1 MKIERIFIILLL
13 VLFGIN
19 FYTTAKEVQ
28 RFDTALIVFDE
39 RIVKSEDN
47 VKNVIDYINNTVTDV
62 SRIEVSLMEELS
74 KFKSVQQRISQ
85 QLVDILTGHAHEPV
99 FIEAEEE
106 EIIEEETNETL
117 ERIYDPVSQLHI
129 PTVASIPVDPIE
141 VEPTVETIKEAS
153 VVPPPVV
160 IACPKVNNRLGR
172 YIENIRI
179 NKDYKF
185 LIEYDVKDNQV
196 TNVAFST
203 SLPSTLQRA
212 MIKYLN
218 SFQMYGD
225 TTGCSLSIKI
235 LEN

>member
-19 FYTTAKEVQ
+19 FYTDAKEYQ
-28 RFDTALIVFDE
+28 RFDTALIVLDE
-39 RIVKSEDN
+39 RIGKAEDN
-47 VKNVIDYINNTVTDV
+47 VNNVIDYVKNTATDISAV
-62 SRIEVSLMEELS
+62 EIRLMDEISKSKSL
-74 KFKSVQQRISQ
+74 QQRMI
-85 QLVDILTGHAHEPV
+85 DMFTGHIHEPV

-141 VEPTVETIKEAS
+141 IEPTVETIKEVS

-179 NKDYKF
+179 NRDYSF
-185 LIEYDVKDNQV
+185 LINYDVKDNQV
-196 TNVAFST
+196 TNVEFST
-203 SLPSTLQRA
+203 GLPSTLQRA

>member
-19 FYTTAKEVQ
+19 FYTDTKEYQ
-28 RFDTALIVFDE
+28 RFDTALTVLDE
-39 RIVKSEDN
+39 RIGRSEDN
-47 VKNVIDYINNTVTDV
+47 INNVIDYIDNTVTDV
-62 SRIEVSLMEELS
+62 STVEVRLMDEISKSKSL
-74 KFKSVQQRISQ
+74 QQRMI
-85 QLVDILTGHAHEPV
+85 DMFTGHIHEPV
-99 FIEAEEE
+99 YIEAEEE
-106 EIIEEETNETL
+106 ILEEETNETL

-129 PTVASIPVDPIE
+129 PSVASIPVDPTPVASTLETMEE
-141 VEPTVETIKEAS
+141 VS

-160 IACPKVNNRLGR
+160 VACPKVNNRLGR

-196 TNVAFST
+196 TNVEFST
-203 SLPSTLQRA
+203 GLPSTLQRA

-235 LEN
+235 LED

>member
-1 MKIERIFIILLL
+1 MKIERIFIVLLL

-19 FYTTAKEVQ
+19 FYTDAKEYQ
-28 RFDTALIVFDE
+28 RFDTALTVLDE
-39 RIVKSEDN
+39 RVGRSEDN
-47 VKNVIDYINNTVTDV
+47 VRTVIDYVKNTTTDISAV
-62 SRIEVSLMEELS
+62 ELRLMDEISKSKSL
-74 KFKSVQQRISQ
+74 QQRMI
-85 QLVDILTGHAHEPV
+85 DMFTGHIHEPV
-99 FIEAEEE
+99 FIEAEE

-117 ERIYDPVSQLHI
+117 ERIYDPVTQLHI
-129 PTVASIPVDPIE
+129 PTISSMPVDPIE
-141 VEPTVETIKEAS
+141 GEPTVETIKEVS

-160 IACPKVNNRLGR
+160 VSCPKVNNRLGR

-179 NKDYKF
+179 NRDYSF
-185 LIEYDVKDNQV
+185 LINYDVKDNQV
-196 TNVAFST
+196 TNVEFST
-203 SLPSTLQRA
+203 GLPSTLQRA

>member
-1 MKIERIFIILLL
+1 MKIERIFIVLLL

-19 FYTTAKEVQ
+19 FYTDAKEYQ
-28 RFDTALIVFDE
+28 RFDTALIVLDE
-39 RIVKSEDN
+39 RIGKAEDN
-47 VKNVIDYINNTVTDV
+47 VNNVIDYVKNTATDINAVEL
-62 SRIEVSLMEELS
+62 RLMEEIS
-74 KFKSVQQRISQ
+74 KSKSLQQRMI
-85 QLVDILTGHAHEPV
+85 DMFTGHIHEPV

-160 IACPKVNNRLGR
+160 VACPKVNNRLGR

-185 LIEYDVKDNQV
+185 LINYDVKDKQV
-196 TNVAFST
+196 TNVEFST
-203 SLPSTLQRA
+203 GLPSTLQRA

>member
-1 MKIERIFIILLL
+1 MKIERIFIVLLL

-19 FYTTAKEVQ
+19 FYTDAKEYQ
-28 RFDTALIVFDE
+28 RFDTALTVLDE
-39 RIVKSEDN
+39 RIGKAEDN
-47 VKNVIDYINNTVTDV
+47 VNNVIDYMKNTATDINAVELRLLEEI
-62 SRIEVSLMEELS
+62 SKSKSL
-74 KFKSVQQRISQ
+74 QQRM
-85 QLVDILTGHAHEPV
+85 LDMFTGHIHEPV
-99 FIEAEEE
+99 FIEAEE

-129 PTVASIPVDPIE
+129 PSVASIPVDPIE
-141 VEPTVETIKEAS
+141 VEPTVETIKEVS
-153 VVPPPVV
+153 VVPSPVV
-160 IACPKVNNRLGR
+160 VACPKVNNRLGR

-185 LIEYDVKDNQV
+185 LIEYDVKDKQV
-196 TNVAFST
+196 TNVEFST
-203 SLPSTLQRA
+203 GLPSTLQRA

>member
-1 MKIERIFIILLL
+1 MKIERIFIVLLL

-19 FYTTAKEVQ
+19 FYTDAKEYQ
-28 RFDTALIVFDE
+28 RFDTALTVLDE
-39 RIVKSEDN
+39 RIGRSEDN
-47 VKNVIDYINNTVTDV
+47 VTNVIDYVKNTATDINAV
-62 SRIEVSLMEELS
+62 EVRLMNEISKSKSL
-74 KFKSVQQRISQ
+74 QQRMI
-85 QLVDILTGHAHEPV
+85 DMFTGHIHEPV
-99 FIEAEEE
+99 FIEAEE
-106 EIIEEETNETL
+106 EEETNETL

-141 VEPTVETIKEAS
+141 VEPTVETIKEVS

-160 IACPKVNNRLGR
+160 VACPKVNNRLGR

-179 NKDYKF
+179 NRDYSF
-185 LIEYDVKDNQV
+185 LINYDVKDNQV
-196 TNVAFST
+196 TNVEFST
-203 SLPSTLQRA
+203 GLPSTLQRA

>member
-1 MKIERIFIILLL
+1 MKIERIFIVLLL

-28 RFDTALIVFDE
+28 RFDTALVVLDE
-39 RIVKSEDN
+39 RVGRLEDN
-47 VKNVIDYINNTVTDV
+47 IRNVIDYVDNNITDV
-62 SRIEVSLMEELS
+62 SEVEVRLMEEISQS
-74 KFKSVQQRISQ
+74 KSLQQRMI
-85 QLVDILTGHAHEPV
+85 DMFTGHIHEPV
-99 FIEAEEE
+99 FIEEEE

-117 ERIYDPVSQLHI
+117 ERIYDPVTQLHI
-129 PTVASIPVDPIE
+129 PTVASIPVDPVE
-141 VEPTVETIKEAS
+141 VEPTVETMEEVVEAI
-153 VVPPPVV
+153 PPVV
-160 IACPKVNNRLGR
+160 VSCPKVNNRLGR

-179 NKDYKF
+179 NRDYKF
-185 LIEYDVKDNQV
+185 IIDSDVKDNQV
-196 TNVAFST
+196 TNVEFST
-203 SLPSTLQRA
+203 GLPSTLQRA

>member
-19 FYTTAKEVQ
+19 FYTDAKEYQ
-28 RFDTALIVFDE
+28 RFDTALIVLDE
-39 RIVKSEDN
+39 RIGKAEDN
-47 VKNVIDYINNTVTDV
+47 VNNVIDYMKNTATDINAVEL
-62 SRIEVSLMEELS
+62 RLMEEIS
-74 KFKSVQQRISQ
+74 KSKSLQQRMI
-85 QLVDILTGHAHEPV
+85 DMFTGHIHEPV
-99 FIEAEEE
+99 FIETEEE

-141 VEPTVETIKEAS
+141 IEPTVETIKEVS

-172 YIENIRI
+172 HIENIRI
-179 NKDYKF
+179 NRDYSF
-185 LIEYDVKDNQV
+185 LINYDVKDNQV
-196 TNVAFST
+196 TNVEFST
-203 SLPSTLQRA
+203 GLPSTLQRA